1 MVKRFFIILQRNWT
15 YELEY
20 GLEVARMIFINLITI
35 GIPAIVYRIP
45 NMPKWVFWVF
55 GVGPMFILWWFYV
68 RYSSGRM
75 IQIKNNK
82 KYARTISKSQIPLL
96 LEAYPKQA
104 LYTKVNGKYVK
115 ITSSDDVSKNEEIKL
130 VCIGNKPIYELKKIN
145 GILNE
150 NKQQMSDPK

>member
-1 MVKRFFIILQRNWT
+1 MIKRFFAIFLRNWT

-20 GLEVARMIFINLITI
+20 GLEVTRIIFITLITF
-35 GIPAIVYRIP
+35 GISTIIYRIP
-45 NMPKWVFWVF
+45 NIPNWAFWVF
-55 GVGPMFILWWFYV
+55 GFSPMLIFWWVYT
-68 RYSSGRM
+68 RYSFGRM

-115 ITSSDDVSKNEEIKL
+115 ITSSDDVSENDEIKL
-130 VCIGNKPIYELKKIN
+130 ICIGNKPIYELKKIN
-145 GILNE
+145 RILNE
-150 NKQQMSDPK
+150 SKEQESDSK